1 MQGIKSTIQYYGFIL
16 TIIFLT
22 IPRTTDLS
30 ASDNMVIIIIDGA
43 RYSETFGDTSHQ
55 YIPNMW
61 NMSAE
66 GSVINTFY
74 NDSMTY
80 TSKAIPA
87 LWCGTWTETVDTV
100 YNGYNTQYA
109 VKPSIFE
116 YYRKQKNIPIDQCY
130 YVLKYITSLWLPSFD
145 PDYGPDY
152 WPTLHSL
159 GSTDSDV
166 STEALQIMDD
176 YHPSFLLV
184 YLADV
189 DSRGHSGD
197 WDAYTNSI
205 TIADSIVGV
214 IWNKIQGDSFY
225 KDNTNF
231 FVTNDHG
238 RHDDDHGGFRGH
250 GCDCDGCRHIMF
262 LAMGPEIKEN
272 YISNQYRRI
281 PDMAVTACQLLDV
294 NPEKASGDI
303 MTELFKINSISEKQ
317 LSTIPKNFTITSI
330 YPNPFNPDV
339 TIEYTLNQPE
349 NINISIYN
357 YLGQP
362 IVTLINARH
371 NSGYYQVKW
380 NGLDNDKKP
389 VSSGIYICVMQNVN
403 RTQTYK
409 LLLQK

>member
-1 MQGIKSTIQYYGFIL
+1 MKLSMKHL
-16 TIIFLT
+16 VIISLLFYLHGQN
-22 IPRTTDLS
+22 LS

-43 RYSETFGDTSHQ
+43 RYSETFGDINHQ
-55 YIPNMW
+55 FIPNMW
-61 NMSAE
+61 NMSAGGTIIDE
-66 GSVINTFY
+66 FY

-100 YNGYNTQYA
+100 NNGYDTQYA

-116 YYRKQKNIPIDQCY
+116 YYRKQKNIPIDKCY

-152 WPTLHSL
+152 WQTLHSE

-166 STEALQIMDD
+166 SSEALQIMDAC
-176 YHPSFLLV
+176 HPGFLLI

-197 WDAYTNSI
+197 WNAYTNSI
-205 TIADSIVGV
+205 QITDSIVAV
-214 IWNKIQGDSFY
+214 IWNKIQSDSFY
-225 KDNTNF
+225 KDNTNL

-250 GCDCDGCRHIMF
+250 GCGCDGCRHIMF

-281 PDMAVTACQLLDV
+281 PDMAVTACHLLDV
-294 NPEKASGDI
+294 NSEKATGEI
-303 MTELFKINSISEKQ
+303 MAELFEINAISDEQ
-317 LSTIPKNFTITSI
+317 SSTIAGDFSITPI
-330 YPNPFNPDV
+330 YPNPFNPYV
-339 TIEYTLNQPE
+339 TIEYALKQPDT
-349 NINISIYN
+349 INISIYN

-362 IVTLINARH
+362 IITLVNSKH

-380 NGLDNDKKP
+380 NGLDNREKP
-389 VSSGIYICVMQNVN
+389 VSSGIYICVMQTTDQ
-403 RTQTYK
+403 TQTRK